1 MTRTSRFTSLLSI
14 VAAGLIFSSALAVAP
29 GETVDLKST
38 GSVSPCL
45 TEVVIDAEAPA
56 GAEADA
62 ACDELAGAMQ
72 AKSFL
77 AELVD
82 TAFDASAAAAVLY
95 EFEVDGDEGTAGNM
109 VDGTLAYAMSWRGV
123 TKVTGAGAYTASI
136 MLTVEDITDAGMPV
150 ELARVTVHEMKDA
163 TGIDEGSGRDMLSLM
178 LERGHSYRVT
188 GSLATLA
195 ATEATAETA
204 SAVADYLSD
213 VGSEAAAGGAWVD
226 VLALQVGFDIE
237 DLAAQV
243 EANTEAIEENA
254 EAIEA
259 LTELV
264 AIHTE
269 AIAANAEAIEANTM
283 AIDALTEAVGI
294 LIDEVA
300 AIKEA
305 LEDLGDEVANHT
317 HTYMTGKG
325 VGHNN
330 TLAETGKAIGE
341 DDPEIQPV
349 KTNRGRSKKFSR

>member
-1 MTRTSRFTSLLSI
+1 MSRTSRFTSLLSI

-38 GSVSPCL
+38 ASVSPCL

-82 TAFDASAAAAVLY
+82 TAFDASASAAVLY

-109 VDGTLAYAMSWRGV
+109 VDGMLAYAMSWRGV
-123 TKVTGAGAYTASI
+123 TKVTGAGAYTVSI
-136 MLTVEDITDAGMPV
+136 MLAVEDITGAGMPV
-150 ELARVTVHEMKDA
+150 ELARVSVHDLQDVS
-163 TGIDEGSGRDMLSLM
+163 GIDEGSGNDVLSLM

-188 GSLATLA
+188 ASLATLA

-204 SAVADYLSD
+204 SAVADYLND
-213 VGSEAAAGGAWVD
+213 VGSEAAGGGAWVD

-243 EANTEAIEENA
+243 EANTEAIEVN
-254 EAIEA
+254 
-259 LTELV
+259 
-264 AIHTE
+264 TE
-269 AIAANAEAIEANTM
+269 AIALNTAAIAVNTKAIEANTE
-283 AIDALTEAVGI
+283 AIGDLIRVVDI
-294 LIDEVA
+294 LVDEVE
-300 AIKEA
+300 AINEA

-317 HTYMTGKG
+317 HTYLTGKG

-349 KTNRGRSKKFSR
+349 KTNRGRSKKFVR